1 MARAEQHQIGT
12 RYFEADSEL
21 PGDTPSLDGAPVDDP
36 SVLPDRVPV
45 PEVTIEQLLGMI
57 PSENQ
62 ELIRRAYEFAKRHHE
77 KQVRQS
83 GEPYIHHPVA
93 VAGYLAELHLD
104 AASVAAGL
112 LHDVLEDTTV
122 SREQLDKEFPAP
134 IGELVQG
141 VTKIGKMNFRTTHDA
156 QVENLR
162 LMLLAMA
169 KDIRVVIIKL
179 CDRLHNMKTLKY
191 LSPEKRIAISQETM
205 DIYAPL
211 ANRLGISRI
220 KGEMEDLAMRW
231 LYPEEYQKL
240 TRQIAVKKRDRER
253 IVNESMVFLRDYL
266 SENFPHLMINGRP
279 KHFYSIYKKMRD
291 QNLPFEQIYDLTAI
305 RVLCD
310 TKAQCYEILGLVHAI
325 WPPLPGRFK
334 DYIATPKKN
343 QYQSLHTTVMG
354 LEGTI
359 TEIQIRTKEM
369 HNIAELGIAAHW
381 NYKEKGV
388 ETQKDERLSWLRQL
402 SEWVTDVKEADGL
415 LDALKKD
422 VFADSVLCFTP
433 NGDVIHLPAGAT
445 PIDFAYAIHSG
456 VGDRCT
462 GAKINN
468 VMVNLRTKLHN
479 GDVVEIITAPSGH
492 PSSDWLQIAVT
503 QRAKQKIKHWF
514 KSLNV
519 EEWIERGRQS
529 LNYFLENR
537 HRRVSQAELDAA
549 LDRVLSEYK
558 LPTRNDLLVEIGFG
572 SISAQA
578 AITRMNPEWSQVMKK
593 ERKHVSARRR
603 GTGPISIEGMDGVPT
618 KISACCSPLPGDPI
632 IGFITRGRGV
642 TVHHGN
648 CRNVQRISNDPEES
662 QRLVPA
668 RWNMQ
673 GDTPH
678 TVWIG
683 VVSEDRTGLLN
694 EVTGILTKNNLF
706 INRCATNSDA
716 SKHTATLSF
725 EVNVQSA
732 AQLDAVLEEIRRERG
747 IISAGRR
754 RKPA

>member
-1 MARAEQHQIGT
+1 MSRSDQQQIETESPG
-12 RYFEADSEL
+12 AGNEL
-21 PGDTPSLDGAPVDDP
+21 PGETPSLDGAPVDDP

-45 PEVTIEQLLGMI
+45 PEVTFEGLLAMT
-57 PSENQ
+57 PPESHA
-62 ELIRRAYEFAKRHHE
+62 LIQKAYDFARKHHE
-77 KQVRQS
+77 GQTRLS

-122 SREQLDKEFPAP
+122 RREQLDKEFPAP

-162 LMLLAMA
+162 LMILAMA

-191 LSPEKRIAISQETM
+191 LPEEKRIAISQETM

-231 LYPEEYQKL
+231 IYPEQYQKL
-240 TRQIAVKKRDRER
+240 TRHIATKKKERER
-253 IVNESMVFLRDYL
+253 IVQESIRHLSDYL
-266 SENFPHLMINGRP
+266 KGSYPHLIINGRP
-279 KHFYSIYKKMRD
+279 KHFYSIFKKMRE
-291 QNLPFEQIYDLTAI
+291 QNLPFEQIYDLTAL
-305 RVLCD
+305 RVLCE
-310 TKAQCYEILGLVHAI
+310 TKTQCYAILGLIHAI

-334 DYIATPKKN
+334 DYVATPKKN

-359 TEIQIRTKEM
+359 IEIQIRTKEM
-369 HNIAELGIAAHW
+369 HTIAELGIAAHW

-388 ETQKDERLSWLRQL
+388 EVQKDERLTWLRQL
-402 SEWVTDVKEADGL
+402 SEWVTDVKESEGL
-415 LDALKKD
+415 LDALKQD

-445 PIDFAYAIHSG
+445 PIDFAYAIHTG
-456 VGDRCT
+456 VGERCT
-462 GAKINN
+462 GAKVNN
-468 VMVNLRTKLHN
+468 LMVTLRTQLHN

-492 PSSDWLQIAVT
+492 PSPDWLQIAVT
-503 QRAKQKIKHWF
+503 QRAKQKIKHWL
-514 KSLNV
+514 KTLNLD
-519 EEWIERGRQS
+519 EWIETGRRK
-529 LNYFLENR
+529 LNRFLEEKN
-537 HRRVSQAELDAA
+537 HRVPQAELDEG
-549 LDRVLSEYK
+549 LDRILAEYK

-578 AITRMNPEWSQVMKK
+578 AITRMNPAWAQVLMP
-593 ERKHVSARRR
+593 ERKRVSTRRR
-603 GTGPISIEGMDGVPT
+603 GTGPIIIQGMQGVPT
-618 KISACCSPLPGDPI
+618 KISSCCSPIPGDPI

-642 TVHHGN
+642 TVHHAN
-648 CRNVQRISNDPEES
+648 CKNVIRLRTDEEDAA
-662 QRLVPA
+662 RLVPA
-668 RWNMQ
+668 QWNMD
-673 GDTPH
+673 GTPH

-683 VVSEDRTGLLN
+683 VLSEDRTGLLN
-694 EVTGILTKNNLF
+694 DITGIITKNNLF
-706 INRCATNSDA
+706 INRCTTNSDA
-716 SKHTATLSF
+716 AKHTAMLSF

-732 AQLDAVLEEIRRERG
+732 AQLDAVLEEILRQRG
-747 IISAGRR
+747 MISAGRR
-754 RKPA
+754 KKPA